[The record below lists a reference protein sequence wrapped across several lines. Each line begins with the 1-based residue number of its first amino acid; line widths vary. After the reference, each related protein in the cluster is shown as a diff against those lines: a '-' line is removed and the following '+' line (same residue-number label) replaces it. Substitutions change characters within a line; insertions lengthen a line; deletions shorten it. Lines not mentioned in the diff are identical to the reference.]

1 MIVLTVHDVVA
12 GDEAGTDA
20 IIANADFGDILHVL
34 DVDPVVFL
42 GGRQDMQGKVWGV
55 WLDGYEGY
63 PPQLMARDI
72 KTLSHLIALDTV
84 IVSCEGPA
92 KAYAEVVERLLTNDV
107 VTFTNEAA
115 TLTNAVNRPAPRRP
129 ITVWYREGMLLIS
142 GPHVV
147 SMTLHQPGYSVYEAD
162 H

>member
-1 MIVLTVHDVVA
+1 MSVLTVHDVVA
-12 GDEAGTDA
+12 GDEAGAGT
-20 IIANADFGDILHVL
+20 IIANADFGDILRVL
-34 DVDPVVFL
+34 DVDPVVLL
-42 GGRQDMQGKVWGV
+42 GGRQDMQGNVWGV

-92 KAYAEVVERLLTNDV
+92 KAYAEVVERLLSNDV

-129 ITVWYREGMLLIS
+129 ISVWYREGMLLIS
-142 GPHVV
+142 GPNVV
-147 SMTLHQPGYSVYEAD
+147 TMTLHQPGYSVYEAD

>member
-1 MIVLTVHDVVA
+1 MSVLTVHDVVA
-12 GDEAGTDA
+12 GDEAGAGT
-20 IIANADFGDILHVL
+20 IIANADFGDILRVL
-34 DVDPVVFL
+34 DVDPVVLL
-42 GGRQDMQGKVWGV
+42 GGRQDMQGNVWGV

-72 KTLSHLIALDTV
+72 KTLSHLIALNTV

-92 KAYAEVVERLLTNDV
+92 KAYAEVVERLLSNDV

-129 ITVWYREGMLLIS
+129 ISVWYREGMLLIS
-142 GPHVV
+142 GPNVV
-147 SMTLHQPGYSVYEAD
+147 TMTLHQPGYSVYEAD